1 MFRNYYLTNYSS
13 HGGSSSDWP
22 QRITTICVGV
32 PILWVLFSYAGTRQS
47 FFQGTHA
54 IMCWEWIQLTVGSA
68 GYYQN
73 QSCGPGGAITVG
85 GGMGFMIVSI
95 LLVNVRDPSLFQA
108 AWIAVLAL
116 SYLYDTAAGGG
127 SEVSSSHQRSTPPP
141 SLSSSS
147 SSISA
152 VWTGLVLITVPC
164 RAWLM
169 LQENFHHTVSL
180 LLVVWNGDTA
190 ALLAGRVWR
199 RITCVLYRGYNPHS
213 PVQDWLLEPPWLRRI
228 SPSKSV
234 VGCVCGVLGATWTFC
249 VLPAFWAWVHRH
261 DLAPPSSVDDL
272 RVPLLFPV
280 RSTTPSSWDA
290 SSQRT
295 SGAYT
300 HPVVIGASLGLAGI
314 LGDLWESAVKRT
326 LKAKD
331 AGRLL
336 PGHGGVL
343 DRFDSTLVAVLLYH
357 YYVEQG
363 II

>member
-13 HGGSSSDWP
+13 HGSSSDWP
-22 QRITTICVGV
+22 QRIATICVGV
-32 PILWVLFSYAGTRQS
+32 PILWILFSYAGTRHS

-54 IMCWEWIQLTVGSA
+54 IMCWEWIQLTAGSA
-68 GYYQN
+68 GCRQ
-73 QSCGPGGAITVG
+73 QSCGPESPLG

-95 LLVNVRDPSLFQA
+95 LLVNVRDSSLFQV

-116 SYLYDTAAGGG
+116 SYLYDTAAAGG
-127 SEVSSSHQRSTPPP
+127 SDVSSSSNQHLNPRSAPH
-141 SLSSSS
+141 S

-190 ALLAGRVWR
+190 ALLAGRVSR
-199 RITCVLYRGYNPHS
+199 RITCALYRGYNPHS
-213 PVQDWLLEPPWLRRI
+213 PLQDWLFEPPWLRRI

-249 VLPAFWAWVHRH
+249 ILPAFWAWIHRH

-331 AGRLL
+331 TGKLL

-343 DRFDSTLVAVLLYH
+343 DRFDSTLVAVMLYN